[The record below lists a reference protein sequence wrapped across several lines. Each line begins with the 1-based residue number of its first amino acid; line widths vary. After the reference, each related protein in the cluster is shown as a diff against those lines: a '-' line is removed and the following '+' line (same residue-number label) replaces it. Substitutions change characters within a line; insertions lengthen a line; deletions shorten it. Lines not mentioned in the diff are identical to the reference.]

1 MKEGRQEDSF
11 WIYQVCH
18 PRGASKEEGRQGR
31 SSSTCYHVTPTW
43 YIY

>member
-18 PRGASKEEGRQGR
+18 PRGASKEEGRQER
-31 SSSTCYHVTPTW
+31 FFSEYLSS
-43 YIY
+43 